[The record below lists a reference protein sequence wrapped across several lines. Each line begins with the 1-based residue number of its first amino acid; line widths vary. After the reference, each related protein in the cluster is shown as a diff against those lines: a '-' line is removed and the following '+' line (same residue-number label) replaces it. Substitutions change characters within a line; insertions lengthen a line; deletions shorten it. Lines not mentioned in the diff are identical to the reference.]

1 MNHIQLQQALDA
13 FATLT
18 KEAWR
23 DRNITDRRVRLSRLR
38 RLYDRTVVEI
48 GNAYPIKHERKPKPR
63 PSDLHAALLAKG
75 WVDVSHQ
82 TSTFGNERE
91 RIQRA
96 LALLGSKT
104 VLRGWRRH
112 YTSGALTY
120 QLAAAPKW
128 AYVVAKY
135 APERL
140 KELFAAKQMKRD
152 AVTFQLEAQHAPKKA
167 TP

>member
-1 MNHIQLQQALDA
+1 MNDIDLQQALDA
-13 FATLT
+13 LATLT

-23 DRNITDRRVRLSRLR
+23 DRNITDRRVRCSRVR
-38 RLYDRTVVEI
+38 RAYDRVLVSMH
-48 GNAYPIKHERKPKPR
+48 NAYPIKREYKPKPR
-63 PSDLHAALLAKG
+63 PADLHAALLAKG
-75 WVDVSHQ
+75 WVDVSY
-82 TSTFGNERE
+82 TAGTWDAVNERV
-91 RIQRA
+91 QRA
-96 LALLGSKT
+96 LALLGSKS
-104 VLRGWRRH
+104 VLRGWRRNF
-112 YTSGALTY
+112 TSGAPTY

-152 AVTFQLEAQHAPKKA
+152 AVTFQLEAQRAPKKA